1 LLFWLT
7 NSHGAEVKELL
18 NLHRI
23 VKCDVECLSIE
34 DDILL
39 VLFDVVSFDVFNVEL
54 NLLYKFL
61 FNFGV
66 KFNVNL
72 DILTRLEHTLCR

>member
-1 LLFWLT
+1 LLFWFT
-7 NSHGAEVKELL
+7 NSHRAEVKELL

-23 VKCDVECLSIE
+23 VKCDVECFSIE
-34 DDILL
+34 DYILL
-39 VLFDVVSFDVFNVEL
+39 VLFDVVSFDVFDVEL

-61 FNFGV
+61 LNFGV
-66 KFNVNL
+66 EFNVNL